1 MKLRKYTPDEVEKIL
16 SDYRDGVPVKEIAE
30 KFGRSVY
37 SVYNLASTSG
47 LAGNVDRTNRAYS
60 TAEIKDIAKMYTRG
74 VDVSEIARKYNRTTV
89 SIYGIM
95 NRMKIRRY
103 EAE

>member
-1 MKLRKYTPDEVEKIL
+1 MKLRKYTPEEIEGIAT
-16 SDYRDGVPVKEIAE
+16 DYLNGVPIKEISE
-30 KFGRSVY
+30 KYGRSNHAAY
-37 SVYNLASTSG
+37 YIASKMG
-47 LAGNVDRTNRAYS
+47 LAGKLNRTNRAYS

-103 EAE
+103 EA

>member
-1 MKLRKYTPDEVEKIL
+1 MKLRKYTSDEVEKIL
-16 SDYRDGVPVKEIAE
+16 SDYRDGVPVTEISE

-37 SVYNLASTSG
+37 SVYYISAKFG

-103 EAE
+103 